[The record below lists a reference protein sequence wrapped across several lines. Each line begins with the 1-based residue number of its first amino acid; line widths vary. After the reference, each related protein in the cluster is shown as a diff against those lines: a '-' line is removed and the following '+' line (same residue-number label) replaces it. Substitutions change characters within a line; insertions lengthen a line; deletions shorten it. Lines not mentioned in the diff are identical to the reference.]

1 MGGGCMKDFF
11 KKRKVLRTIH
21 VFMAVVLLMTVVPV
35 SAAVCQKANKDQK
48 SASLYSASSTSDQQA
63 RYDEYVRNL
72 QHYNLIGVEQTIDL
86 TRVYE
91 GENQLDFHQDMKT
104 IKLDEDGNVTIS
116 LKGKLADQY
125 GKNYVVD
132 RHVLKIYTKHVGNG
146 SWGQI
151 LLLKDDGAIDAIL
164 YDQLDSS
171 SIYMAYDLGN
181 LKYVIDIITTYFRVC
196 AIDMDDNL
204 TDLDTYIREAKGR

>member
-1 MGGGCMKDFF
+1 MKDYF

-48 SASLYSASSTSDQQA
+48 SASLYSTSSTSDQQA

-86 TRVYE
+86 TRGYE

-104 IKLDEDGNVTIS
+104 IELDEDGNVTIS
-116 LKGKLADQY
+116 LKGKLADRY

-151 LLLKDDGAIDAIL
+151 LLVKDDGAIDAIL

-171 SIYMAYDLGN
+171 SFYMAYNLGD
-181 LKYVIDIITTYFRVC
+181 LKYVVDIITTNFRVC

-204 TDLDTYIREAKGR
+204 TDLDEYIQEAKGR

>member
-1 MGGGCMKDFF
+1 MKDFF